1 MRFTVSQT
9 ALQKALSVVIK
20 GTAASST
27 LPILTGIKITAGE
40 GTLEFQATDLDISLK
55 HRIPANVEDGGAT
68 VVSGKMI
75 AGIVKSLPDAPVTF
89 DSEGNSVRLSCQRSK
104 FNLNTLDP
112 KDFPEF
118 PAVEAERSVELPAGV
133 LATMVDRVYRVV
145 SRDLSKPILG
155 GIYLTVD
162 ENLVRLVATDSYRL
176 AVCDTTLETSTLTEP
191 FSMIVTGSADE
202 HGGVRVGDGQGVV
215 EGAAASQAVFSFGDT
230 VYVSR
235 RIEGTFPDYRQLLP
249 KSCSTSLELPV
260 EEASEGLR
268 RVSLVAAQNP
278 RVRFDIDADGDLVTM
293 SAMDSDVGDASEQV
307 EVPVEGS
314 SVAIGLNHR
323 YVSDCLSAVSDREK
337 VLLELQG
344 EMQPAVFKSFGT
356 PNYLQLIMPTRL

>member
-55 HRIPANVEDGGAT
+55 HRIPANVEDGGTT

-112 KDFPEF
+112 TDFPEF

-191 FSMIVTGSADE
+191 FSMIVTGSAFHDALSIADADAP
-202 HGGVRVGDGQGVV
+202 VLI
-215 EGAAASQAVFSFGDT
+215 GAAASQAVFSFGDT